1 MKKNIFLTLALVLA
15 FVGTAWGQ
23 STSEYFEVNS
33 VTINANYPF
42 VYDGTLKTYITN
54 FTSNCSL
61 KAGSLTGNTA
71 TNAGSYTATISSQCY
86 GHPIDKGSYTYEEFH
101 VGSVSYNWTILPR
114 PLTDAGVTI
123 TTKDVTWTGNDID
136 ITSAYEPIV
145 YNNGTTDYTLVKG
158 TDYDVYTTI
167 QNSPNNVKDA
177 GRYTIVFVGKGNYAG
192 TVTKTFDVKKDLA
205 TAATDGILTYDIP
218 TQIMLYQNNVTVVAD
233 IANATYTLNKLNIQ
247 IKDANSHELLY
258 EGEDY
263 TLAYYSE
270 YNSETDNTPIVA
282 DHPEQLTL
290 TQTGNPTSSETGN
303 MEKMY
308 IVRITGKGT
317 KYTGSKNLYFYTLAE
332 YQKTVAN
339 ASDADPHKILWY
351 RISTTNPGYPT
362 NTTPGANSLS
372 TAKGQVTVGAPIGA
386 AIDKETNK
394 LTIPADHK
402 ATVGNM
408 TDPGI
413 LFDVVGIEN
422 YSFAGCSVLRWID
435 SKIPAATWTPISLD
449 RTVPDSPFFGV
460 PKPALV
466 YLFGTTVTGEN
477 YVYKFGTDD
486 LRCAQYRIYEDITGQ
501 QTLYSE

>member
-1 MKKNIFLTLALVLA
+1 MKKNIFLTLALVLT

-23 STSEYFEVNS
+23 TSDPFKVTS
-33 VTINANYPF
+33 VTINPNYPF
-42 VYDGTLKTYITN
+42 VYDGTEKEYITG
-54 FTSNCSL
+54 FTDNCSL
-61 KAGSLTGNTA
+61 NDGSLTGNTA

-86 GHPIDKGSYTYEEFH
+86 GHPIDMGSYTYEEFH

-123 TTKDVTWTGNDID
+123 TTKDVTWTGNEID

-145 YNNGTTDYTLVKG
+145 YNNGTSDYTLVKG

-167 QNSPNNVKDA
+167 QNTPNNVKDA
-177 GRYTIVFVGKGNYAG
+177 GRYTIVFVGKGNFAG

-218 TQIMLYQNNVTVVAD
+218 TQIMLYQNNVTDVAD

-270 YNSETDNTPIVA
+270 YTSETDNTPIVA
-282 DHPEQLTL
+282 GHPEQLTL
-290 TQTGNPTSSETGN
+290 TQTGNPTSTETGN
-303 MEKMY
+303 MEKKY
-308 IVRITGKGT
+308 IVKITGTGK
-317 KYTGSKNLYFYTLAE
+317 KYTGSKILNFYTLAE

-339 ASDADPHKILWY
+339 ASDVDPHKILWY

-362 NTTPGANSLS
+362 NATPGANSLS

-386 AIDKETNK
+386 AINKETNK
-394 LTIPADHK
+394 LTIPAGN
-402 ATVGNM
+402 ATLVGDKTIN
-408 TDPGI
+408 
-413 LFDVVGIEN
+413 FDVTGIN
-422 YSFAGCSVLRWID
+422 KYAFAGCNVLRWMDIQ
-435 SKIPAATWTPISLD
+435 IPAETWTPISLD
-449 RTVPDSPFFGV
+449 RTIADSPFFGV

-477 YVYKFGTDD
+477 YVYKFGTND